1 MANTKMGANS
11 NFAPNVEAANILR
24 DLEKFTVLEKD
35 CTKEF
40 SGDIK
45 LGNRVE
51 ILGATRPTIADY
63 TGEAING
70 PERIDATKI
79 VMDIDQAKYY
89 NYGIDDTD
97 RPGMKKGSEK
107 VMRQEA
113 AAALAEEYE
122 TFIASMAKNSGNKAT
137 STQLNTEAELKEAI
151 DAGLVWL
158 RNNSVPMT
166 QRVVVEMTP
175 NFYDMFENA
184 VIELKTK
191 NDDLISLGV
200 MGQYKSAYV
209 KMSNQL
215 YNNGTDDFLMI
226 RTNRAIAAGKQI
238 EKVEKYRPESYF
250 QDAVK
255 GLMVFGA
262 KVVRPKELYTIKAHK

>member
-1 MANTKMGANS
+1 MARADITGKLTKGVRNGGAVIELGSLTANTDAY
-11 NFAPNVEAANILR
+11 I
-24 DLEKFTVLEKD
+24 D
-35 CTKEF
+35 F
-40 SGDIK
+40 SG
-45 LGNRVE
+45 NN
-51 ILGATRPTIADY
+51 TRTAVLITASAAGTVTFYHGD
-63 TGEAING
+63 AING
-70 PERIDATKI
+70 PEKIDGTKI
-79 VMDIDQAKYY
+79 IMDIDQAKYY

-97 RPGMKKGSEK
+97 RPGLKNGAEN

-113 AAALAEEYE
+113 AAGLAEEYE
-122 TFIASMAKNSGNKAT
+122 SYIGSMAKNSGNKAI
-137 STQLNTEAELKEAI
+137 STAFSSAADLKAAV
-151 DAGLVWL
+151 DKGLVWL

-166 QRVVVEMTP
+166 QRVVIEMTP
-175 NFYDMFENA
+175 DFYDMFENS
-184 VIELKTK
+184 VIELKTQ
-191 NDDLISLGV
+191 NDELISAGI

-226 RTNRAIAAGKQI
+226 RTDRAIAAGKQI
-238 EKVEKYRPESYF
+238 EKVEKYRPEAYF